1 MQNQASNL
9 EPTAAGGAATFN
21 VMGIGNAI
29 VDVMSQEGDDF
40 VGTMGLT
47 KGAMVLIDDDRA
59 VELYGAMSETT
70 EASGGSAANTMAGI
84 ASFGGRAGF
93 IGKVH
98 DDHLGK
104 VFRADMEATGV
115 SFDVAAAIDGPRTG
129 RSMIVVTPD
138 AQRTMNTSLGAAT
151 TLYPEDIDTAA
162 VAASSVL
169 YCEGYIWDIDITK
182 QAIRV
187 AIDAAKAAGQRVS
200 FTLSDSFCVTRHHD
214 EWHELLDGSID
225 ILFGNTDEL
234 ATLTGTDD
242 FDAGI
247 EAIRGRAE
255 IACITRGAAG
265 SLIIT
270 ADETIEVPAVP
281 VDTVVDTTGA
291 GDQYAAGVLF
301 GITTGRSLAEA
312 GRLGSAAAAEV
323 ISHLGARP
331 LVALSTLL

>member
-1 MQNQASNL
+1 
-9 EPTAAGGAATFN
+9 
-21 VMGIGNAI
+21 MGIGNAI
-29 VDVMSQEGDDF
+29 VDVMSKEDDDF
-40 VGTMGLT
+40 ISTMELT

-59 VELYGAMSETT
+59 IELYGAMSDTT

-84 ASFGGRAGF
+84 ASFGGQAGF

-98 DDHLGK
+98 DDHLGQ
-104 VFRADMEATGV
+104 VFRSDMQATGV
-115 SFDVAAAIDGPRTG
+115 RFDVAPATEGPRTG

-169 YCEGYIWDIDITK
+169 FCEGYIWDVDVTK

-187 AIDAAKAAGQRVS
+187 AIDAAKAAGRRVS
-200 FTLSDSFCVTRHHD
+200 FTLSDTFCITRHFD

-255 IACITRGAAG
+255 IACITRSELG
-265 SLIIT
+265 SLILT

-281 VDTVVDTTGA
+281 VDSVVDTTGA

-301 GITTGRSLAEA
+301 GITSGRSLAEA

-331 LVALSTLL
+331 LVPLSSFL